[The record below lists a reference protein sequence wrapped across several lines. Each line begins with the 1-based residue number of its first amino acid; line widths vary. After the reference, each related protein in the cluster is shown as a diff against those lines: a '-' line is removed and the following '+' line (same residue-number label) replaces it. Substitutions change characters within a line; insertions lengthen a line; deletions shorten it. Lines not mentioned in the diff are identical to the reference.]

1 MSEGAGK
8 ERGLEAR
15 LERLESIVEAL
26 EREDLELDV
35 ALELFEEGVGHLRA
49 AREVLSQTELRIEHL
64 LDEVSDAEEAAA
76 PERDD
81 G

>member
-26 EREDLELDV
+26 EREDLDLDV

>member
-76 PERDD
+76 PGRDD